1 MKNGAYVDFFFRG
14 GSGVRKH
21 DNSRTEYLIVTKFG
35 KNVYFL
41 LPHNWL
47 DFGKNLSAGLP
58 ENQEKHAFFD
68 PLFQKVG
75 QNKDFST
82 IFSAIY
88 IDLWK

>member
-1 MKNGAYVDFFFRG
+1 M
-14 GSGVRKH
+14 
-21 DNSRTEYLIVTKFG
+21 I
-35 KNVYFL
+35 
-41 LPHNWL
+41 PI
-47 DFGKNLSAGLP
+47 DFGENPSAELP

-88 IDLWK
+88 TDL